1 MVQPR
6 PSPPGLMPEMPPSY
20 LLLLVRYRA
29 WPLPASLQT
38 VFETLA
44 LRAELE
50 ALLRLLCMMG
60 CQLVVLPFSLS
71 ALSRGLS
78 LSEGCI
84 QHRLWESLHTHPN
97 TTLADGSLLLNAG
110 QCHFLSNSSRATTEQ
125 DRTVFIQC
133 LYIPV

>member
-1 MVQPR
+1 MCQSPVLLEGHERRLYLVQPR
-6 PSPPGLMPEMPPSY
+6 PPPPGPMPEMPPSY

-71 ALSRGLS
+71 ALSAEPL
-78 LSEGCI
+78 
-84 QHRLWESLHTHPN
+84 
-97 TTLADGSLLLNAG
+97 
-110 QCHFLSNSSRATTEQ
+110 
-125 DRTVFIQC
+125 
-133 LYIPV
+133 